1 MESQFEIKW
10 TNFES
15 KFDGGKQQKAFEA
28 LAYHLFCLEFGLRE
42 GLFRYK
48 NQAGIETDPA
58 EIGEE
63 IIGFQAKY
71 YDASTNLSGKK
82 SDLVDAIKK
91 TKRKNPSLTRL
102 LFYINKEFS
111 ESTEKE
117 KKEPDYK
124 IEIEQAGKDD
134 GITIEWRVKSHIE
147 KQLARPEN
155 KYVAEYYFGG
165 DRSVWKF
172 IENIE
177 KHTENLLESINTEIS
192 YKGEKIYFSQK
203 ECEQDYEKLISDNMP
218 CIIVSGE
225 GGTGKTAFVKHW
237 IEENS
242 PILYVWRLSEFNVDS
257 LQNVFANY
265 GNFTVYDFLDAFIT
279 DDRKK
284 YVLLDSAESIYEFR
298 NRTSIIEFLNLIY
311 KNGWKLLITIRTAY
325 LENFKHIIKDVQGLQ
340 YGEITISI
348 IDSQIIKKKLED
360 IRVLVPNNNRVL
372 ELLAIPFYLNEF
384 LHVFSE
390 DMDIEFT
397 VVEFMK
403 YLWDKK
409 ILGEPYEKDRMHIR
423 RGKVM
428 YSLVSYKVTNSSFYI
443 RERKIENLDVEALH
457 FLIQDE
463 IVAEDDKKRC
473 YVSHDIYEE
482 WAWINYIGELYEDNQ
497 YDIKEFMAGLIDA
510 MVVRRCF
517 RQWVQWNL
525 EDGREEIKNFI
536 LTIMEQPWVEL
547 KWKDEILIAILNSKY
562 SMAFLNEKR
571 EECFAD
577 GAFSLKR
584 IIWLLRTAGKTSSN
598 IMQLTV
604 PTGFGWG
611 AVISLLYRHY
621 DKAILYIDNKVLL
634 GLLKDWTD
642 IYHKGSICKAAGL
655 IAYKMLQSKS
665 MGYDV
670 DDDLIDII
678 LGSAGEL
685 IDEIKDMF
693 QNAVQGERKY
703 KKIFVKLLTTP
714 SGLVLVN
721 SNPELVVEIAKFYW
735 LRTDEEGRYGT
746 GNYQA
751 EIYGVSADYDFK
763 YWPASAYQTPIYWLL
778 KRYEENTIEFVIESL
793 NHAVINYV
801 QNMKK
806 KEKYQVPQI
815 TIFIDGK
822 TKKQYINQDL
832 WWIYRGMGNAPDLL
846 VSMLA
851 AVEKHLLESGK
862 DEDNDVLFRKLKD
875 MILSSNSVAITAIGM
890 SLIEAYPDKLFK
902 LAYYFLEFPEF
913 VILDRR
919 RLSQEM
925 GLGLMIG
932 IGAIPNIPLS
942 GEYVKERKEALEEKF
957 RKNSFEITIMQYQ
970 IGTFFPIE
978 FKKKLWELLD
988 KKHKEY
994 ETVGDDDEI
1003 GMLYQRYY
1011 IQMDI
1016 RRQEV
1021 NEYDKGE
1028 IHGVILEPKF
1038 DERQSER
1045 LEEVKKNEELQN
1057 EKAELGLWVRARFD
1071 ERVSDYSKYTKYER
1085 NPELSYQEMQNFD
1098 RFSSDNPHL
1107 AFLVQD
1113 LDLYICC
1120 VLIRDFGDQICQE
1133 IKSVCI
1139 ERIYKNA
1146 EEMLKYPNQVNV
1158 SGDGN
1163 DATIVGLVSWIHKN
1177 HTKEDIEKLLKLYL
1191 VKGLEFES
1199 IIVSS
1204 IKKYAVELIDYFTE
1218 FIILYKSK
1226 YDKLTEMVYDDS
1238 ILDVFESFWN
1248 QNKSEALNLI
1258 NNLSGIKEEQ
1268 LCVCSLK
1275 NISFAM
1281 ELTVQNDNESFWILA
1296 SNFLDQ
1302 YTIQEKE
1309 IKNFDYVWKSFELL
1323 AHWLFICDEMKAV
1336 VVLKKLSDT
1345 LKKDEWFQRLLHS
1358 IICEADI
1365 FKNKKRF
1372 WIIWNAMFEPVN
1384 KVVKSEEANQKQ
1396 NFEFSWKG
1404 EIDTNNIL
1412 LEYLLAGYNTW
1423 KKDIKQWEL
1432 VSSEDIGFWERC
1444 CKSFGYHKATLLGIG
1459 HFINHI
1465 GFEVAR
1471 DRAITWIYEIVNNQG
1486 HLWKVELL
1494 TNTIYYL
1501 ENYMKTYCDYNM
1513 KGIKTDFN
1521 LKKKVFKILDF
1532 MVEKESAI
1540 AFMLR
1545 DEL

>member
-28 LAYHLFCLEFGLRE
+28 LAYHLFCLEFGIKK

-48 NQAGIETDPA
+48 NQAGIETDPV

-71 YDASTNLSGKK
+71 YDAATNLSGKK

-91 TKRKNPSLTRL
+91 AKRKNPSLTKI

-134 GITIEWRVKSHIE
+134 GITIEWRVKSHFE
-147 KQLARPEN
+147 KQLARPES

-172 IENIE
+172 LENIE
-177 KHTENLLESINTEIS
+177 KHTKSLLDSINMEIS
-192 YKGEKIYFSQK
+192 YKGEKIYFQQK
-203 ECEQDYEKLISDNMP
+203 ECEQDYEKLISADAP

-242 PILYVWRLSEFNVDS
+242 PILYAWRLSEFNVDS

-265 GNFTVYDFLDAFIT
+265 GNFTVYDFVDAFIS

-298 NRTSIIEFLNLIY
+298 NRTSIIEFLNLMY
-311 KNGWKLLITIRTAY
+311 KNGWTILITIRTAY
-325 LENFKHIIKDVQGLQ
+325 LENFKHIIKDIQGLQ
-340 YGEITISI
+340 YGEIAISS
-348 IDSQIIKKKLED
+348 IDSKIIKKKLED
-360 IRVLVPNNNRVL
+360 IRVSIPNNSRVL
-372 ELLAIPFYLNEF
+372 ELLSIPFYLNEF

-390 DMDIEFT
+390 EMDIEFT
-397 VVEFMK
+397 VVEFMR

-428 YSLVSYKVTNSSFYI
+428 YCLVNYKIANSSFYI

-463 IVAEDDKKRC
+463 IVAEDDKNRC

-482 WAWINYIGELYEDNQ
+482 WTWINYIGELYEDNQ
-497 YDIKEFMAGLIDA
+497 YDIKEFLTGLIDA

-525 EDGREEIKNFI
+525 EDGKEELKSFI
-536 LTIMEQPWVEL
+536 LSIMEQSWVDL

-562 SMAFLNEKR
+562 SLTFLNEKK
-571 EECFAD
+571 EDCFAD

-611 AVISLLYRHY
+611 AVISLIYQHY
-621 DKAILYIDNKVLL
+621 DKAIQYIDNKILL

-670 DDDLIDII
+670 DDDLVDII

-685 IDEIKDMF
+685 IEEIKDMF
-693 QNAVQGERKY
+693 QKTVHGERKY

-714 SGLVLVN
+714 SGLVLAN
-721 SNPELVVEIAKFYW
+721 SNPELVLGIAKFYW
-735 LRTDEEGRYGT
+735 IREDEEGRYGT

-778 KRYEENTIEFVIESL
+778 KWYEENTIEFVIESL
-793 NHAVINYV
+793 NHAVTNYV

-806 KEKYQVPQI
+806 KEKYQVSQI

-822 TKKQYINQDL
+822 TKKQYIDQDL
-832 WWIYRGMGNAPDLL
+832 WWMYRGMGNAPDLL

-851 AVEKHLLESGK
+851 AVEKHLLELGK
-862 DEDNDVLFRKLKD
+862 DEDSNALYEKLKD
-875 MILSSNSVAITAIGM
+875 VILSSNSVVFTAIGM

-902 LAYYFLEFPEF
+902 LAYWFLNFPEF

-925 GLGLMIG
+925 GLSFMMG
-932 IGAIPNIPLS
+932 IGATPSIPLS
-942 GEYVKERKEALEEKF
+942 GEYIKERREALEEEF
-957 RKNSFEITIMQYQ
+957 RKNSFEITIIQYQ
-970 IGTFFPIE
+970 LGTFLPTE
-978 FKKKLWELLD
+978 FKEKLWDLLD

-994 ETVGDDDEI
+994 ETVANDDEA

-1016 RRQEV
+1016 RRQEISQ
-1021 NEYDKGE
+1021 YDQGE

-1038 DERQSER
+1038 DKRQSER
-1045 LEEVKKNEELQN
+1045 LEEVQRNEELQN
-1057 EKAELGLWVRARFD
+1057 EKAELDLWVHARFD
-1071 ERVSDYSKYTKYER
+1071 ERVADYSKYTKYER
-1085 NPELSYQEMQNFD
+1085 NPELCYQEMQNFGI
-1098 RFSSDNPHL
+1098 FSSDNPHL
-1107 AFLVQD
+1107 AFWVQD
-1113 LDLYICC
+1113 LELYICC
-1120 VLIRDFGDQICQE
+1120 VLIRDFEGQICQE
-1133 IKSVCI
+1133 IKSVCV
-1139 ERIYKNA
+1139 EKIYKNA
-1146 EEMLKYPNQVNV
+1146 EEMLKYPNQINV
-1158 SGDGN
+1158 SRSGN
-1163 DATIVGLVSWIHKN
+1163 DATIVGLASWIHKK
-1177 HTKEDIEKLLKLYL
+1177 HLEEDIERLLKLYL
-1191 VKGLEFES
+1191 VKGPEFES

-1204 IKKYAVELIDYFTE
+1204 IRKYAKELTDYFTE

-1226 YDKLTEMVYDDS
+1226 YDKLIECVYDDT
-1238 ILDVFESFWN
+1238 ILDIFERFWN
-1248 QNKSEALNLI
+1248 QNRSEALNLM
-1258 NNLSGIKEEQ
+1258 NNLSGIKEEY
-1268 LCVCSLK
+1268 LHECSMK

-1281 ELTVQNDNESFWILA
+1281 ELTVQAGNENFWVLA
-1296 SNFLDQ
+1296 SYFLDQ
-1302 YTIQEKE
+1302 YTNQEKE
-1309 IKNFDYVWKSFELL
+1309 IKSYEYIWKNFNLL
-1323 AHWLFICDEMKAV
+1323 SHWLFICDEKKAIAA
-1336 VVLKKLSDT
+1336 LKKISDT

-1358 IICEADI
+1358 IICEADKV
-1365 FKNKKRF
+1365 KNKKRF
-1372 WIIWNAMFEPVN
+1372 WLVWNAVFEAVN
-1384 KVVKSEEANQKQ
+1384 KVVKSEEANQKG
-1396 NFEFSWKG
+1396 NFEFTWKG

-1412 LEYLLAGYNTW
+1412 LEYLLAGCNTW

-1432 VSSEDIGFWERC
+1432 VSSEDIDFWERC
-1444 CKSFGYHKATLLGIG
+1444 CKTFSYHKATLLGIG
-1459 HFINHI
+1459 YFINHI

-1471 DRAITWIYEIVNNQG
+1471 DKAITWIYEIVNNQE

-1501 ENYMKTYCDYNM
+1501 ESYMKTYCDYYM
-1513 KGIKTDFN
+1513 KEIKIDFN

-1540 AFMLR
+1540 GFMIR